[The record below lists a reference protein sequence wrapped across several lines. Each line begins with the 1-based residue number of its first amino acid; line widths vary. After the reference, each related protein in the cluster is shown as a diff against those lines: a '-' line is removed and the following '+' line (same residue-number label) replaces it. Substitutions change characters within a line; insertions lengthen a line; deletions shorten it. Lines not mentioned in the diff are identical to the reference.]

1 MVDYV
6 EKARE
11 NFLAGYNCSQAL
23 VLAFADVTGLTKEQA
38 VLLSSSFGG
47 GMGRLREVCGALTGL
62 FMVDGLLEGY
72 SNPTDKD
79 AKAAHYARIQ
89 ELAAKFRVEMGSIL
103 CRELLDNPSTTPV
116 PDERS
121 KEYYQGRPCLK
132 AVMTAA
138 KIGQEIVENRNI

>member
-6 EKARE
+6 ERARE
-11 NFLAGYNCSQAL
+11 NFLAGYNCAQSV
-23 VLAFADVTGLTKEQA
+23 VLAFADVAGLSADQA
-38 VLLSSSFGG
+38 VMLASSFGG

-72 SNPTDKD
+72 KSPTDKD
-79 AKAAHYARIQ
+79 AKAAHYARTQ
-89 ELAAKFRVEMGSIL
+89 ELAAKFREEMGNIL
-103 CRELLDNPSTTPV
+103 CRELLDNPATTPI

-132 AVMTAA
+132 AVMCAA
-138 KIGQEIVENRNI
+138 KIGQEIIQNRNI